1 MWWLCAPNK
10 KGDLLMEW
18 MLMPVRRYADFSG
31 RSRRKEFWMFQLG
44 IVLLYIA
51 VVILGAILGAISE
64 TRAGI
69 VMIIFAIAMLGL
81 IIPSLA
87 VAVRRLHDQDKSGWM
102 ILLGFIPL
110 IGGIILLVF
119 YCTEGTPGPNQYGPD
134 PKGQADPTAFE

>member
-1 MWWLCAPNK
+1 
-10 KGDLLMEW
+10 MEW

-44 IVLLYIA
+44 IFLIYIA
-51 VVILGAILGAISE
+51 VLILAAILGAISE
-64 TRAGI
+64 TLSGI

-81 IIPSLA
+81 IIPSIA
-87 VAVRRLHDQDKSGWM
+87 VAVRRMHDQDKSGWM
-102 ILLGFIPL
+102 LLLGLIPL
-110 IGGIILLVF
+110 IGSIILLVF

>member
-1 MWWLCAPNK
+1 
-10 KGDLLMEW
+10 MEW

-44 IVLLYIA
+44 IFLLYIA
-51 VVILGAILGAISE
+51 VLILAAILGAISE
-64 TRAGI
+64 TLSGI

-81 IIPSLA
+81 IIPSIA
-87 VAVRRLHDQDKSGWM
+87 VAVRRMHDQDKSGWM
-102 ILLGFIPL
+102 LLLGLIPL
-110 IGGIILLVF
+110 IGSIILLVF

>member
-1 MWWLCAPNK
+1 
-10 KGDLLMEW
+10 MEW

-44 IVLLYIA
+44 IFLLYIA

-64 TRAGI
+64 TLSGI

-102 ILLGFIPL
+102 LLLGFIPL

-119 YCTEGTPGPNQYGPD
+119 YCTDGTPGPNQYGPD

>member
-1 MWWLCAPNK
+1 
-10 KGDLLMEW
+10 MEW

-64 TRAGI
+64 TLSAI
-69 VMIIFAIAMLGL
+69 VMIIFGLAMLGL

-102 ILLGFIPL
+102 LLLGFIPI
-110 IGGIILLVF
+110 IGSIILLVF
-119 YCTEGTPGPNQYGPD
+119 YCTDGTPGPNQYGPD
-134 PKGQADPTAFE
+134 PKGQADPAAFE

>member
-1 MWWLCAPNK
+1 
-10 KGDLLMEW
+10 MEW

-44 IVLLYIA
+44 IFLLYIA
-51 VVILGAILGAISE
+51 VLVLAAILGAISE
-64 TRAGI
+64 TLSGI

-102 ILLGFIPL
+102 LLLGLIPL
-110 IGGIILLVF
+110 IGSIILLVF
-119 YCTEGTPGPNQYGPD
+119 YCTDGTPGPNQYGPD